1 MHNTMHDGAQGAI
14 GGIGEAGGVAGGAGS
29 LEIAIDLHLLVFF
42 LWISLKGRTRLN
54 FFFLK
59 RSQTGCSE
67 KSGFS
72 EANEN
77 RFIQAGNACRTASA
91 VSAWPPA

>member
-1 MHNTMHDGAQGAI
+1 MQNTMHDGAQGAI

-54 FFFLK
+54 FFF
-59 RSQTGCSE
+59 SE
-67 KSGFS
+67 
-72 EANEN
+72 EVAN
-77 RFIQAGNACRTASA
+77 RLLRKIGST
-91 VSAWPPA
+91 